1 MKNML
6 SLRQTVAATA
16 LAALA
21 LTSCEYK
28 PLDDFDD
35 SLMKVNVDI
44 HFDWQNVDSVPG
56 YMRVVFYPEDK
67 VSYTQGYTFFDVL
80 NRDTTVQLPAGI
92 YGINAWNNDCEHVIT
107 TGYSEQD
114 KAYATTGNYS
124 PHGNAYI
131 PSVLDSIY
139 DRQRVLDYP
148 DYMVHA
154 SLRNFVIEDYD
165 YTGEGDQ
172 KRQTVTLTS
181 DSMVV
186 TVDVRLHGIGGLEYC
201 YNIRGAV
208 NNLAGKRYMASPNRT
223 EDQVAIMFDGVKHSE
238 DSLVTSRFWVF
249 GIEPTDMKW
258 LQHKMIFFFWITGN
272 QVYLPID
279 ITNIIAAYS
288 KDDRYVLID
297 AFCDLDLTQY
307 VRQGSTG
314 MHVDAEDWL
323 YTKEI
328 ILNF

>member
-1 MKNML
+1 MKKT
-6 SLRQTVAATA
+6 SLRHSIAVTA

-28 PLDDFDD
+28 RLEAMDAQ
-35 SLMKVNVDI
+35 LEKVDVEI

-56 YMRVVFYPEDK
+56 YMRVVFYPLDK
-67 VSYTQGYTFFDVL
+67 RAYSQGYTFFDVL

-92 YGINAWNNDCEHVIT
+92 YGINAWNHDTEHVIT
-107 TGYSEQD
+107 AGYSEQD

-139 DRQRVLDYP
+139 YGQRVLDYP
-148 DYMVHA
+148 DYMVRA
-154 SLRNFVIEDYD
+154 SQRGFVVEEDSR
-165 YTGEGDQ
+165 
-172 KRQTVTLTS
+172 KRQTLTLTP

-186 TVDVRLHGIGGLEYC
+186 TVDVRLHGISGLEYC

-208 NNLAGKRYMASPNRT
+208 NNLAGKRYISEANLTSD
-223 EDQVAIMFDGVKHSE
+223 EVAIMWDGVKNTA

-249 GIEPTDMKW
+249 GIEPTDLKW

-279 ITNIIAAYS
+279 ISNIIARYS
-288 KDDRYVLID
+288 KDDRYVLIEAD
-297 AFCDLDLTQY
+297 CDLDLKKF
-307 VRQGSTG
+307 VRQGDTG
-314 MHVDAEDWL
+314 MQVDAEDWQ

-328 ILNF
+328 LLSF